1 MQSLGSAFEA
11 EIICLPFIHVGPTEE
26 VAPAFSDGGPFVNS
40 LIKRAVT
47 VVVPS
52 PVVIGSSP
60 WSASMCGKRE
70 SIEIKHMEISTD

>member
-1 MQSLGSAFEA
+1 MLALCSCEPDRRS
-11 EIICLPFIHVGPTEE
+11 HSSS
-26 VAPAFSDGGPFVNS
+26 SDGGPFVNS

-47 VVVPS
+47 MVVPS

-70 SIEIKHMEISTD
+70 PIEIKHMEISID

>member
-1 MQSLGSAFEA
+1 M
-11 EIICLPFIHVGPTEE
+11 GPKKE

-40 LIKRAVT
+40 LIKWAVI
-47 VVVPS
+47 VVVSS

-70 SIEIKHMEISTD
+70 PVEIKHMEISTD